1 MIEFSGHE
9 SLGQSGIQQK
19 ERNSCHNCGI
29 SRNGLYLVYYGMIG
43 SGKPG
48 SGVSPTGNYVG
59 LFEGQPK
66 GELWMIFTNTNLPF
80 KLSEEGRIFR
90 KQL

>member
-29 SRNGLYLVYYGMIG
+29 GRNGLYLV
-43 SGKPG
+43 
-48 SGVSPTGNYVG
+48 
-59 LFEGQPK
+59 
-66 GELWMIFTNTNLPF
+66 
-80 KLSEEGRIFR
+80 
-90 KQL
+90 